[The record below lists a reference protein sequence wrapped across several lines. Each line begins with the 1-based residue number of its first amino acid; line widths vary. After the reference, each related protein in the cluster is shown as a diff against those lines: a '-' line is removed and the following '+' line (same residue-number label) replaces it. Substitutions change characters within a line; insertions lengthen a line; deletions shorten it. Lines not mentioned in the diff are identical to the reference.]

1 MRAALSMGAW
11 DVIISDYRLP
21 QFSGLDALKLVIETG
36 VDTPFIIISG
46 VIGEDT
52 AVEAMKLGAR
62 DYLMKDRLSRL
73 APAVQREIREAR
85 LRRDQALLLV
95 ENASYESELEELKSI
110 ASEDAL
116 TGLANRRELER
127 QIALRIDAGNAFC
140 VVNLDLNGFKE
151 LNDTYGHLAG
161 DDLLKQ
167 FADELRGAFRS
178 KDVVGR
184 LGGDE
189 FVVLVDHD
197 LPVASTRLERIRKRI
212 TGKYQIKGQKDG
224 SQVHLTFAGAA
235 AEWQPGESARD
246 LLGRADAAMYA
257 DKREAAVR

>member
-1 MRAALSMGAW
+1 
-11 DVIISDYRLP
+11 
-21 QFSGLDALKLVIETG
+21 
-36 VDTPFIIISG
+36 
-46 VIGEDT
+46 
-52 AVEAMKLGAR
+52 MKLGAR

-224 SQVHLTFAGAA
+224 SQVHLTFAGTA